1 MIKLEN
7 FKSGVWRQQTQYKSF
22 LPEKINHGWTW
33 EDPRVNTLLEDATRA
48 LGELNALT
56 IMVPDVDLFIRMHV
70 LKEASQSSRIEGTQT
85 RMDEALMP
93 EKWISP
99 ERRNDW
105 HEVQNYVAAMNQAL
119 EELKTLPLSN
129 RLLRNAHRTLLLGV
143 RGRHKL
149 PGKFRRS
156 QNWIGG
162 SSLKDAVYIPPHY
175 EDVADLMSDL
185 EKFLHNEAI
194 DVPHLIRIAIAHYQ
208 FETIHP
214 FLDGNGRIGRLMIP
228 LYLVSRGL
236 LRKPSLYLSDFF
248 ERNRSGY
255 YDALTIVREVNNML
269 HWVKFFLNGV
279 VETSQRSVETFQ
291 RLLSLRNDCEA
302 KLVNLGRRAENGRK
316 FLIYLYSRPVIT
328 VADVQGL
335 LDIGHKPANNLVKAF
350 VDLEILKQMPE
361 RQRNRLFTFEEYLTL
376 FNVPEEG

>member
-1 MIKLEN
+1 MIKLQN

-22 LPEKINHGWTW
+22 MPEKINHGWTW

-48 LGELNALT
+48 LGELNSLT

-70 LKEASQSSRIEGTQT
+70 FKEASQSSRIEGTQT

-93 EKWISP
+93 EKWIAP
-99 ERRNDW
+99 ERRDDW

-129 RLLRNAHRTLLLGV
+129 RLLRNVHRTLLIGV
-143 RGRHKL
+143 RGKHKL
-149 PGKFRRS
+149 PGEFRRS

-162 SSLKDAVYIPPHY
+162 SSLKDAVYIPPSH

-185 EKFLHNEAI
+185 EKFLHNETI
-194 DVPHLIRIAIAHYQ
+194 DVPHLIRIAVAHYQ

-228 LYLVSRGL
+228 LYLVSKGL

-248 ERNRSGY
+248 ERNRSAY
-255 YDALTIVREVNNML
+255 YDALTIVREANNML

-279 VETSQRSVETFQ
+279 VETSQRGVETFH
-291 RLLSLRNDCEA
+291 RLLTLRNGCEA
-302 KLVNLGRRAENGRK
+302 KLVNLGRRAENGQK
-316 FLIYLYSRPVIT
+316 FLIYLYSRPIIT
-328 VADVQGL
+328 VAEVQSL
-335 LDIGHKPANNLVKAF
+335 LDIGHKPANSLVKAF
-350 VDLEILKQMPE
+350 VDLEILKQVPGK
-361 RQRNRLFTFEEYLTL
+361 QRNRLFAFEKYLSL
-376 FNVPEEG
+376 FNVPEES

>member
-7 FKSGVWRQQTQYKSF
+7 FKSGVWRQQTHYKSF
-22 LPEKINHGWTW
+22 LAEKMNHGWTW

-70 LKEASQSSRIEGTQT
+70 FKEASQSSRIEGTQT
-85 RMDEALMP
+85 RMDEALML
-93 EKWISP
+93 EKWIAP
-99 ERRNDW
+99 ERRDDW
-105 HEVQNYVAAMNQAL
+105 HEVQNYVIAMNQAL

-129 RLLRNAHRTLLLGV
+129 RLLRNTHRTLLQDV
-143 RGRHKL
+143 RGRHRL
-149 PGKFRRS
+149 PGEFRRS

-162 SSLKDAVYIPPHY
+162 SSLKDAIYIPPNH

-194 DVPHLIRIAIAHYQ
+194 DVPHLIRIALAHYQ

-228 LYLVSRGL
+228 LYLVSKGL

-248 ERNRSGY
+248 ERNRSAY
-255 YDALTIVREVNNML
+255 YDALTIVREANNIL

-279 VETSQRSVETFQ
+279 VETSQRGVETFQ
-291 RLLSLRNDCEA
+291 RLLALRNECEA

-316 FLIYLYSRPVIT
+316 YDSVVFRAEIPIRK
-328 VADVQGL
+328 DQ
-335 LDIGHKPANNLVKAF
+335 K
-350 VDLEILKQMPE
+350 LECQ
-361 RQRNRLFTFEEYLTL
+361 
-376 FNVPEEG
+376 

>member
-1 MIKLEN
+1 MIKLEK

-22 LPEKINHGWTW
+22 MPEKINHGWTW

-48 LGELNALT
+48 LGELNSLT

-70 LKEASQSSRIEGTQT
+70 FKEASQSSRIEGTQT

-93 EKWISP
+93 EKWIAP
-99 ERRNDW
+99 ERRDDW

-129 RLLRNAHRTLLLGV
+129 RLLRNVHRTLLIGV
-143 RGRHKL
+143 RGKHKL
-149 PGKFRRS
+149 PGEFRRS

-162 SSLKDAVYIPPHY
+162 SSLKDAVYIPPSH
-175 EDVADLMSDL
+175 EDVTDLMSDL
-185 EKFLHNEAI
+185 EKFLHNETI
-194 DVPHLIRIAIAHYQ
+194 DVPHLIRIAVAHYQ

-228 LYLVSRGL
+228 LYLVSKGL

-248 ERNRSGY
+248 ERNRSAY
-255 YDALTIVREVNNML
+255 YDAPTIVREANNML

-279 VETSQRSVETFQ
+279 VETSQRGVETFH
-291 RLLSLRNDCEA
+291 RLLTLRNGCEA
-302 KLVNLGRRAENGRK
+302 KLVNLGRRAENGQK
-316 FLIYLYSRPVIT
+316 FLIYLYSRPIIT
-328 VADVQGL
+328 VAEVQSL
-335 LDIGHKPANNLVKAF
+335 LDIGHKPANSLVKAF
-350 VDLEILKQMPE
+350 VDLEILKQVPGK
-361 RQRNRLFTFEEYLTL
+361 QRNRLFAFEKYLSL
-376 FNVPEEG
+376 FNVPEES

>member
-1 MIKLEN
+1 
-7 FKSGVWRQQTQYKSF
+7 
-22 LPEKINHGWTW
+22 
-33 EDPRVNTLLEDATRA
+33 
-48 LGELNALT
+48 
-56 IMVPDVDLFIRMHV
+56 MVPDVDLFIRMHV
-70 LKEASQSSRIEGTQT
+70 FKEASQSSRIEGTQT
-85 RMDEALMP
+85 RMDEALML
-93 EKWISP
+93 EKWIAP
-99 ERRNDW
+99 ERRDDW
-105 HEVQNYVAAMNQAL
+105 HEVQNYVIAMNQAL

-129 RLLRNAHRTLLLGV
+129 RLLRNTHRTLLQDV
-143 RGRHKL
+143 RGRHRL
-149 PGKFRRS
+149 PGEFRRS

-162 SSLKDAVYIPPHY
+162 SSLKDAIYIPPNH

-194 DVPHLIRIAIAHYQ
+194 DVPHLIRIALAHYQ

-228 LYLVSRGL
+228 LYLVSKGL

-248 ERNRSGY
+248 ERNRSAY
-255 YDALTIVREVNNML
+255 YDALTIVREANNIL

-279 VETSQRSVETFQ
+279 VETSQRGVETFQ
-291 RLLSLRNDCEA
+291 RLLALRNECEA

-316 FLIYLYSRPVIT
+316 FLIYLYSRPIIT

-350 VDLEILKQMPE
+350 VDLEILKQVPE
-361 RQRNRLFTFEEYLTL
+361 RQRNRLFIFKKYLSI
-376 FNVPEEG
+376 FNVPEES

>member
-1 MIKLEN
+1 MIKLEK
-7 FKSGVWRQQTQYKSF
+7 FKSGVWRQQRQYKSF
-22 LPEKINHGWTW
+22 MPEKINHGWTW

-48 LGELNALT
+48 LGELNSLT

-70 LKEASQSSRIEGTQT
+70 FKEASQSSRIEGTQT

-93 EKWISP
+93 EKWIAP
-99 ERRNDW
+99 ERRDDW

-129 RLLRNAHRTLLLGV
+129 RLLRNVHRTLLIGV
-143 RGRHKL
+143 RGKHKL
-149 PGKFRRS
+149 PGEFRRS

-162 SSLKDAVYIPPHY
+162 SSLKDAVYIPPSH

-185 EKFLHNEAI
+185 EKFLHNETI
-194 DVPHLIRIAIAHYQ
+194 DVPHLIRIAVAHYQ

-228 LYLVSRGL
+228 LYLVSKGL

-248 ERNRSGY
+248 ERNRSAY
-255 YDALTIVREVNNML
+255 YDALTIVREANNML

-279 VETSQRSVETFQ
+279 VETSQRGVETFH
-291 RLLSLRNDCEA
+291 RLLTLRNGCEA
-302 KLVNLGRRAENGRK
+302 KLVNLGRRAENGQK
-316 FLIYLYSRPVIT
+316 FLIYLYSRPIIT
-328 VADVQGL
+328 VAEVQSL
-335 LDIGHKPANNLVKAF
+335 LDIGHKPANSLVKAF
-350 VDLEILKQMPE
+350 VDLEILKQVPGK
-361 RQRNRLFTFEEYLTL
+361 QRNRLFAFEKYLSL
-376 FNVPEEG
+376 FNVPEES

>member
-1 MIKLEN
+1 
-7 FKSGVWRQQTQYKSF
+7 
-22 LPEKINHGWTW
+22 
-33 EDPRVNTLLEDATRA
+33 
-48 LGELNALT
+48 
-56 IMVPDVDLFIRMHV
+56 
-70 LKEASQSSRIEGTQT
+70 
-85 RMDEALMP
+85 
-93 EKWISP
+93 
-99 ERRNDW
+99 
-105 HEVQNYVAAMNQAL
+105 MNQAL

-129 RLLRNAHRTLLLGV
+129 RLLRNAHRTLLIGV

-149 PGKFRRS
+149 PGEFRRS

-279 VETSQRSVETFQ
+279 VETSQRSAETFQ
-291 RLLSLRNDCEA
+291 RLLALRNDCEA

-328 VADVQGL
+328 VADVQDL

-350 VDLEILKQMPE
+350 VDLEILKQVPE

>member
-1 MIKLEN
+1 MIKLEK

-22 LPEKINHGWTW
+22 MPEKINHGWTW

-48 LGELNALT
+48 LGELNSLT

-70 LKEASQSSRIEGTQT
+70 FKEASQSSRIEGTQT

-93 EKWISP
+93 EKWIAP
-99 ERRNDW
+99 ERRDDW

-129 RLLRNAHRTLLLGV
+129 RLLRNVHRTLLIGV
-143 RGRHKL
+143 RGKHKL
-149 PGKFRRS
+149 PGEFRRS

-162 SSLKDAVYIPPHY
+162 SSLKDAVYIPPSH

-185 EKFLHNEAI
+185 EKFLHNETI
-194 DVPHLIRIAIAHYQ
+194 DVPHLIRIAVAHYQ

-228 LYLVSRGL
+228 LYLVSKGL

-248 ERNRSGY
+248 ERNRSAY
-255 YDALTIVREVNNML
+255 YDALTIVREANNML

-279 VETSQRSVETFQ
+279 VETSQRGVETFH
-291 RLLSLRNDCEA
+291 RLLTLRNGCEA
-302 KLVNLGRRAENGRK
+302 KLVNLGRRAENGQK
-316 FLIYLYSRPVIT
+316 FLIYLYSRPIIT
-328 VADVQGL
+328 VAEVQSL
-335 LDIGHKPANNLVKAF
+335 LDIGHKPANSLVKAF
-350 VDLEILKQMPE
+350 VDLEILKQVPGK
-361 RQRNRLFTFEEYLTL
+361 QRNRLFAFEKYLSL
-376 FNVPEEG
+376 FNVPEES